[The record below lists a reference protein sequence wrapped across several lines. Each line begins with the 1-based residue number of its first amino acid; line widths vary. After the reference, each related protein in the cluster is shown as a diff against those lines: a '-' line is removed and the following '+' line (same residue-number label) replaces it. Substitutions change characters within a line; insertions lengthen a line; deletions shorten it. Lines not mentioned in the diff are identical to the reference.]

1 MNDSLAQ
8 AIYQKYIVPT
18 ERKPVNI
25 PAVQEIV
32 QDFVTEFAFTQQTR
46 DDNGNLY
53 SAPEPVSGD
62 NLSFDC
68 SFNTIEF
75 SFGKEE
81 SIAVLH
87 KRFAAYYDY
96 HFAILDSISVL
107 FAVSGN
113 ICISFFNQKSTGMYF
128 PFRVPIPLC
137 ICRDGASRFA

>member
-18 ERKPVNI
+18 ERQPQKYIGVELEYPLVNLSRKPVNI

-96 HFAILDSISVL
+96 HFAILEIAYRYCL
-107 FAVSGN
+107 
-113 ICISFFNQKSTGMYF
+113 
-128 PFRVPIPLC
+128 P
-137 ICRDGASRFA
+137 